1 MTVFL
6 GICFQMVWTCCQS
19 LHVGAFGCGQDW
31 GAGKQRAL
39 VTNAGCPLRLFVEL
53 SPCWVPL
60 TLSIPT
66 PLQMEIAATFT
77 DEKIN
82 KRSPA
87 RKGELGQEC
96 RLPDSQAY
104 LGYPWGG
111 VEGTQL
117 FLEVWM
123 TQNI

>member
-1 MTVFL
+1 MLAHLAVVRTRVKETK
-6 GICFQMVWTCCQS
+6 GPWSQMQAV
-19 LHVGAFGCGQDW
+19 
-31 GAGKQRAL
+31 
-39 VTNAGCPLRLFVEL
+39 PPRLSAEL
-53 SPCWVPL
+53 NPCWVPL

-66 PLQMEIAATFT
+66 PLQIEIAAPFT
-77 DEKIN
+77 DEKTN
-82 KRSPA
+82 KSSPA

-96 RLPDSQAY
+96 RMPDSQAY